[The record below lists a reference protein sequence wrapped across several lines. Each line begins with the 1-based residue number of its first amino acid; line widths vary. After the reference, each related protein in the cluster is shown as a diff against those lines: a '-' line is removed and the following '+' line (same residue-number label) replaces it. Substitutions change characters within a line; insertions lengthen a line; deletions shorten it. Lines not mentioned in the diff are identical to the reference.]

1 MPAPAW
7 PKLLPFVADLIT
19 LARLTGL
26 DQPIAARAPWEW
38 AMGVALLEG
47 GAGAEQVRG
56 ALLVLE
62 ALNRSPGELVL
73 LAQQLCR
80 PWDGVRRRGRPV
92 RAP

>member
-38 AMGVALLEG
+38 ALGVALLEG
-47 GAGAEQVRG
+47 GRG
-56 ALLVLE
+56 PSKCGG
-62 ALNRSPGELVL
+62 R
-73 LAQQLCR
+73 C
-80 PWDGVRRRGRPV
+80 WCWRR
-92 RAP
+92 